1 MLKTVKVIYANG
13 VLTPLEP
20 LDLVEHTECR
30 AILDY
35 SPGHGRP
42 EPDTLPSAAAVQ
54 ASQAAAG
61 AWVGMHDDPEELIRS
76 LYADRLA
83 NSRMG

>member
-1 MLKTVKVIYANG
+1 MLKSVKVIYANG
-13 VLTPLEP
+13 VLIPLEP

-35 SPGHGRP
+35 SPDS
-42 EPDTLPSAAAVQ
+42 EPPAAAIQ
-54 ASQAAAG
+54 DSKAAAG

-76 LYADRLA
+76 LYAARLT
-83 NSRMG
+83 NSRIDPRA

>member
-1 MLKTVKVIYANG
+1 MLKTVKVICANG

-35 SPGHGRP
+35 SPGHDRP
-42 EPDTLPSAAAVQ
+42 EPDTLPAAAAVQ
-54 ASQAAAG
+54 VSQAAAG
-61 AWVGMHDDPEELIRS
+61 TWVGMHDDPEDLIRS

-83 NSRMG
+83 NSQMD